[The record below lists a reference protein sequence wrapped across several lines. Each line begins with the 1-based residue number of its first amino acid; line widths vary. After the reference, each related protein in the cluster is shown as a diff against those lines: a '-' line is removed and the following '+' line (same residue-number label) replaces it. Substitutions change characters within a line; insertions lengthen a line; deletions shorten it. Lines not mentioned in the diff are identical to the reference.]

1 MSLSLMSAWN
11 VLSFPQLGINE
22 ISEAVYTAVE
32 HSDSEDS
39 EKSDTSD
46 SEYSDEDQKSK
57 NEQEDGEDKEGAR
70 SDKES
75 LSLKKKPKPPAQ
87 NEDKEELKST
97 SPEVEKTEELVKDKA
112 VSDSEKEFSEKG
124 KNLQHPAKEKLKG
137 KDETDSPTVHLG
149 LDSDSESE
157 LVIDLGDD
165 HCAREGR
172 KNKKESKEPS
182 KQDGRMKLFPFFPLC
197 SVGLLP
203 KIELLPLFCIKI
215 KMSVLK
221 QFLGMIVHP
230 L

>member
-1 MSLSLMSAWN
+1 MLSVSLMSAWN
-11 VLSFPQLGINE
+11 VLSSLLLGINE

-57 NEQEDGEDKEGAR
+57 NDQEDGEDKEGTR

-75 LSLKKKPKPPAQ
+75 LSIKKKPKPPAQ

-97 SPEVEKTEELVKDKA
+97 SPEVEKPDDAAKEKA
-112 VSDSEKEFSEKG
+112 ITDSEKDFCDKAKG
-124 KNLQHPAKEKLKG
+124 LQHPAKEKLKG

-165 HCAREGR
+165 HCPREGR
-172 KNKKESKEPS
+172 KSKKESKEPPP
-182 KQDGRMKLFPFFPLC
+182 KQDGRWNASFPSACC
-197 SVGLLP
+197 SVLTARAPTSAFAATQQYL
-203 KIELLPLFCIKI
+203 C
-215 KMSVLK
+215 
-221 QFLGMIVHP
+221 
-230 L
+230 

>member
-1 MSLSLMSAWN
+1 MVFVYLVLWRELFFLVMPVSLISAWN
-11 VLSFPQLGINE
+11 VLFSPQLGINE

-57 NEQEDGEDKEGAR
+57 NDQEDGEDKEGTR

-97 SPEVEKTEELVKDKA
+97 SPEVEKTDDPVKEKA
-112 VSDSEKEFSEKG
+112 ITDTEKEFSEKG
-124 KNLQHPAKEKLKG
+124 KSLQHPAKEKLKS

-165 HCAREGR
+165 HCGREGR
-172 KNKKESKEPS
+172 KNKKESKEPPP
-182 KQDGRMKLFPFFPLC
+182 KQDGRMKFSFFFT
-197 SVGLLP
+197 VGLLL
-203 KIELLPLFCIKI
+203 KLELLALF
-215 KMSVLK
+215 L
-221 QFLGMIVHP
+221 H
-230 L
+230 

>member
-1 MSLSLMSAWN
+1 MLFFLFPLVIPVSLILIRN
-11 VLSFPQLGINE
+11 VLSSPRLGINE

-57 NEQEDGEDKEGAR
+57 NDQEDGEDKEGTR

-97 SPEVEKTEELVKDKA
+97 SPEVEKTDDPVKEKA
-112 VSDSEKEFSEKG
+112 ITDTEKEFSEKG
-124 KNLQHPAKEKLKG
+124 KGLQHPAKEKLKG

-165 HCAREGR
+165 HCGREGR
-172 KNKKESKEPS
+172 KNKKESKEPPP
-182 KQDGRMKLFPFFPLC
+182 KQDGRVKFLFFFPL
-197 SVGLLP
+197 SLLCC
-203 KIELLPLFCIKI
+203 LSQSC
-215 KMSVLK
+215 
-221 QFLGMIVHP
+221 
-230 L
+230 

>member
-1 MSLSLMSAWN
+1 MFQYIEYSFDN
-11 VLSFPQLGINE
+11 VGQSDASMECTFLPTIGINE

-57 NEQEDGEDKEGAR
+57 NDQEDGEDKEGTR

-75 LSLKKKPKPPAQ
+75 LNLKKKPKPQAQ

-97 SPEVEKTEELVKDKA
+97 SPDLEKTDDPVKEKA
-112 VSDSEKEFSEKG
+112 ITDSEKEFSEKG
-124 KNLQHPAKEKLKG
+124 KSLQHPAKEKLKG

-165 HCAREGR
+165 HCGRDGR
-172 KNKKESKEPS
+172 KTKKESKETPP
-182 KQDGRMKLFPFFPLC
+182 KQDGRMRLLSFFP
-197 SVGLLP
+197 SVP
-203 KIELLPLFCIKI
+203 QSWF
-215 KMSVLK
+215 
-221 QFLGMIVHP
+221 
-230 L
+230 